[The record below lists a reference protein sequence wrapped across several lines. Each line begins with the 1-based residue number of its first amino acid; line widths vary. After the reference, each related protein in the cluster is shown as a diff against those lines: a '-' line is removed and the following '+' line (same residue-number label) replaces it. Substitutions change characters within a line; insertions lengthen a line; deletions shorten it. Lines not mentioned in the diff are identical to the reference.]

1 MTGKLTCPKNFANYC
16 ENKKTCP
23 YHCNKNGVCI
33 NGKCLCTGATS
44 LSSSCIDISIYLAPT
59 GSTGGLLHSNRE
71 NSKGL
76 IIENGNLKKVETEKQ

>member
-1 MTGKLTCPKNFANYC
+1 M
-16 ENKKTCP
+16 
-23 YHCNKNGVCI
+23 
-33 NGKCLCTGATS
+33 CTGATS

-76 IIENGNLKKVETEKQ
+76 IIENGNLKKVETEK